1 MVEYKATGPVPEIP
15 VEAESAVGNGYGE
28 SKWVSERILSVASSE
43 TSLRPIVVRV
53 GQVTGG
59 VNGCWNALE
68 WIPSIVHSAA
78 LVKCLPSLDQVFGS
92 TQMHASLEYLPISLV
107 NISHSVGFGSS
118 CPCRDAQ
125 LSFGNPPLDTSQ
137 TRCLECAFQVHLGY
151 TRRRASPL
159 LRLAVAFASIRN
171 T

>member
-92 TQMHASLEYLPISLV
+92 TQMHASLEYLPISSQYLSFRW
-107 NISHSVGFGSS
+107 IWQ
-118 CPCRDAQ
+118 Q
-125 LSFGNPPLDTSQ
+125 LSLQ
-137 TRCLECAFQVHLGY
+137 RCA
-151 TRRRASPL
+151 TL
-159 LRLAVAFASIRN
+159 LRKSS